1 MIALDA
7 NGADRGPGAVVEGA
21 RLAGLPVTIYG
32 PASELSGAPGPVVD
46 APVFVSNDEDPAMAV
61 RSKEDASIVQAAR
74 AVREGRADA
83 LVSFGSTGGAL
94 AASLFHVRRISGVR
108 RPAIAALLPV
118 PGRELLLLDAGAN
131 VEVRSDELVQF
142 AYMGAVYM
150 ETVHGVARP
159 AVGLLSNGEEA
170 KKGTEQV
177 VEAHERLRESE
188 GLNFAGNVEGTDLVD
203 SPVDVLVTDGFTGN
217 VALKVL
223 EGTAKVVG
231 GEVRKAIM
239 SGTISKI
246 GGLLVRRR
254 LAVLRRTFSA
264 EHVGG
269 AVLLGL
275 RGVVVVG
282 HGSSSPETIATAL
295 QVARRAVDERMVER
309 TAAALE
315 DAGALRSAPAGSFA
329 GGDE

>member
-7 NGADRGPGAVVEGA
+7 NGADRGPGAVLDGA
-21 RLAGLPVTIYG
+21 RMAGIPVTFYG
-32 PASELSGAPGPVVD
+32 PAAGLSGAPGPVVD
-46 APVFVSNDEDPAMAV
+46 APVSISNEEDPAMAV
-61 RSKEDASIVQAAR
+61 RSKDDASVVQAAR
-74 AVREGRADA
+74 AVADGNADA
-83 LVSFGSTGGAL
+83 LVSFGSTGAAL
-94 AASLFHVRRISGVR
+94 AASLFRIKRMPGVR
-108 RPAIAALLPV
+108 RPAIAVRLPI
-118 PGRELLLLDAGAN
+118 PGRELLMLDAGAN
-131 VEVRSDELVQF
+131 VEVRTEDLVQF

-150 ETVHGVARP
+150 EAGQGVRRP

-170 KKGTEQV
+170 KKGTEQI
-177 VEAHERLRESE
+177 VEANERLQ
-188 GLNFAGNVEGTDLVD
+188 GGDLNFVGNVEGTELAD

-231 GEVRKAIM
+231 TAMRDAIM
-239 SGTISKI
+239 SGTVSKI

-254 LAVLRRTFSA
+254 LAGLRRTFSA

-269 AVLLGL
+269 AILLGL

-295 QVARRAVDERMVER
+295 HVARRAVDERMVER

-315 DAGALRSAPAGSFA
+315 AAGAMRSAPAGSFA

>member
-21 RLAGLPVTIYG
+21 RIAGLPVTFYG
-32 PASELSGAPGPVVD
+32 PAADLADAPGAVVD
-46 APVFVSNDEDPAMAV
+46 APVFVSNDEDPGMAV
-61 RSKEDASIVQAAR
+61 RAKDDASIVQAAR
-74 AVREGRADA
+74 AVRDRSADA

-94 AASLFHVRRISGVR
+94 AASLFHIKRIQGVR
-108 RPAIAALLPV
+108 RPAVAALLPV
-118 PGRELLLLDAGAN
+118 PGRDLLLLDAGAN
-131 VEVRSDELVQF
+131 VEVRTEELVQF

-150 ETVHGVARP
+150 ESVHGVSRP

-177 VEAHERLRESE
+177 VEANERLRE
-188 GLNFAGNVEGTDLVD
+188 GALNFVGNVEGTDLVE

-231 GEVRKAIM
+231 GAVRDAIM
-239 SGTISKI
+239 SGTVSKI
-246 GGLLVRRR
+246 GGLLIRSKLRPLQRR
-254 LAVLRRTFSA
+254 FSA

-269 AVLLGL
+269 AILLGL

-282 HGSSSPETIATAL
+282 HGSSSPETIASAL
-295 QVARRAVDERMVER
+295 QVAQRAVDQRMVDR
-309 TAAALE
+309 TAGALE
-315 DAGALRSAPAGSFA
+315 EAGALRSAPAGSFA

>member
-1 MIALDA
+1 VIALDA

-21 RLAGLPVTIYG
+21 RIAGLPVTVYG
-32 PASELSGAPGPVVD
+32 PAAELAGAPGDVVD
-46 APVFVSNDEDPAMAV
+46 APVFVANDEDPGLAV

-74 AVREGRADA
+74 AVADGRAEA

-94 AASLFHVRRISGVR
+94 AASLFHIRRISGVR
-108 RPAIAALLPV
+108 RPAVAALLPV
-118 PGRELLLLDAGAN
+118 PGRDLLLLDAGAN
-131 VEVRSDELVQF
+131 VEVRGEELVQF

-150 ETVHGVARP
+150 EAVHGVPRP

-177 VEAHERLRESE
+177 VEAHERLAGSD
-188 GLNFAGNVEGTDLVD
+188 LNFIGNVEGTDLVD

-231 GEVRKAIM
+231 NEVRNAIM
-239 SGTISKI
+239 SGTVSRI

-254 LAVLRRTFSA
+254 LAPLRRRFSA

-295 QVARRAVDERMVER
+295 HVARRAVDERMVER

-315 DAGALRSAPAGSFA
+315 AAGALRSAPAGSFA
-329 GGDE
+329 GADE